1 MAKNILVP
9 LDGSE
14 KAYDALAYAVD
25 NHPEAEISVLHV
37 LEMTDSAAAEGSVI
51 TMDEQIHDAAEG
63 RAEEIFAEATE
74 LAAERGYDGELST
87 TVEDGTAKR
96 VIVEHAADFDAVAM
110 GSYGPE
116 GIGQKVLGSVAET
129 VVRRSPVPVIVVK

>member
-1 MAKNILVP
+1 MAENLLVP

-25 NHPEAEISVLHV
+25 NHPEADITVLHV
-37 LEMTDSAAAEGSVI
+37 LEMTESAAAEGSVI
-51 TMDEQIHDAAEG
+51 TMDDKIHDAAEG
-63 RAEEIFAEATE
+63 RAEEIFEEASE
-74 LAAERGYDGELST
+74 LAADRGHEGELST
-87 TVEDGTAKR
+87 IVEDGTAKR
-96 VIVEHAADFDAVAM
+96 VIVEHAADFDTVVM

-129 VVRRSPVPVIVVK
+129 VVRRSTVPVIVVK

>member
-1 MAKNILVP
+1 MAENLLVP

-25 NHPEAEISVLHV
+25 NHPEAEITVIHALDLNRS
-37 LEMTDSAAAEGSVI
+37 TAAAGSGI
-51 TMDEQIHDAAEG
+51 TMDQGIREAAES
-63 RAEEIFAEATE
+63 RAEEIFAEAAE
-74 LAAERGYDGELST
+74 LASDQGYEGDLST
-87 TVEDGTAKR
+87 VVEDGTPKQ
-96 VIVEHAADFDAVAM
+96 VIVEHATDFDAVVM

-129 VVRRSPVPVIVVK
+129 VVRRSPVSVMVVK